1 MKRFLSVLIASM
13 FLASAAYAAEEKGK
27 GDEKTTEAKD
37 KAKGDTK
44 KVEAK
49 DKAKGESETKGEG
62 KATKGDGK
70 KSETK

>member
-27 GDEKTTEAKD
+27 GDEK
-37 KAKGDTK
+37 

-49 DKAKGESETKGEG
+49 DKSKGDEKKAAAKDKSKGDEKKAETK
-62 KATKGDGK
+62 
-70 KSETK
+70 

>member
-49 DKAKGESETKGEG
+49 GKAKGDEKAADAKTDEK
-62 KATKGDGK
+62 KATK
-70 KSETK
+70 